1 MNWKQKCWLWRFLF
15 LVCVCVCFMRLQGE
29 YVAHVLKNL
38 ELLKGFGKAFL
49 KGRWEVGWLGT
60 WSACAQSSEW
70 QMMRQHGGVIGI
82 NIISF

>member
-1 MNWKQKCWLWRFLF
+1 MNELKTKMLTLEGFVFGVC
-15 LVCVCVCFMRLQGE
+15 VCVCVCFMRLQGE

-60 WSACAQSSEW
+60 
-70 QMMRQHGGVIGI
+70 
-82 NIISF
+82 